1 MAKKQKLSKEQLLE
15 ELNKFTTES
24 RKLISNTFSENYYIP
39 LLPPTT
45 NKAYFNHKFGRSKT
59 TIANTYQN
67 KVKQYILDNYFKKLP
82 DINPFGL
89 YSISYAFY
97 IHWSK
102 IFNINYPKTKTPYKK
117 RDTDN
122 MIKLLKDS
130 FAETIGLIDDTQ
142 IFEEVIS
149 KIGCDSEKEE
159 GVLITLT
166 PINLEGFEQLKE
178 HNLKEKTKLYKNYLD
193 FYKKGIK
200 TI

>member
-1 MAKKQKLSKEQLLE
+1 
-15 ELNKFTTES
+15 
-24 RKLISNTFSENYYIP
+24 
-39 LLPPTT
+39 
-45 NKAYFNHKFGRSKT
+45 
-59 TIANTYQN
+59 
-67 KVKQYILDNYFKKLP
+67 
-82 DINPFGL
+82 
-89 YSISYAFY
+89 
-97 IHWSK
+97 
-102 IFNINYPKTKTPYKK
+102 
-117 RDTDN
+117 